1 MKTTRMGKQH
11 KKKNIPI
18 ILVGVVLLIAIT
30 SLRSSIGGGLVVGV
44 VQVCALVIILYG
56 FGMSWTRK
64 DMRKGESN
72 TNHLEVSDSKYKHK
86 TTPHIAIIGL
96 GGAGIATINRIA
108 SYDKLPT
115 RRFIAID
122 SGSTAIDGSKATT
135 KIVLDVKKDAS
146 DIEIMMAAH
155 EAEDKIIDSING
167 TNIVFLIVSPSGN
180 VGFNTWNIVTD
191 ILKKCQ
197 VLTVIFAIK
206 PFSFEDAPKQEKA
219 LASIATM
226 RNGATIFV
234 EVSNDRM
241 LQSTPKSVPLHES
254 FKLMDYALVDS
265 IERVH
270 NFVAQNSTDDID
282 KIQDIMNYAVRNLV
296 DGNE

>member
-1 MKTTRMGKQH
+1 MSRQKR
-11 KKKNIPI
+11 KKNIPL
-18 ILVGVVLLIAIT
+18 ILVGILLLITIT
-30 SLRSSIGGGLVVGV
+30 SLRSQIGGGVTVGII
-44 VQVCALVIILYG
+44 QVCSLMIILYG

-64 DMRKGESN
+64 EMRKSESN

-86 TTPHIAIIGL
+86 TTPHMAIIGL

-115 RRFIAID
+115 KRFIAID
-122 SGSTAIDGSKATT
+122 SDSTAVDSSRATT
-135 KIVLDVKKDAS
+135 KIVLDAKKDAS
-146 DIEIMMAAH
+146 DIEIMMATH
-155 EAEDKIIDSING
+155 EAEDEIADAING

-191 ILKKCQ
+191 ILKKHQ
-197 VLTVIFAIK
+197 VLTVVFAIK

-226 RNGATIFV
+226 KNGATVLV
-234 EVSNDRM
+234 EVSNDRI

-254 FKLMDYALVDS
+254 FKLMDYALVDG